1 MAEIDF
7 SSDLVVILGG
17 AATYQ
22 EVEATLANHLVEL
35 GYAKESFPAA
45 IAEREVEYPTGLEVG
60 ELNAAMPHCDPEN
73 VNKAAVCVGVLKTPV
88 DWRRMD
94 DPDATCKVSLVTML
108 ALNEAHAHLEML
120 QKVVGLIQDQQLMG
134 QVVASNT
141 KDEVFELVGAKLA

>member
-7 SSDLVVILGG
+7 SSDLVVILDE
-17 AATYQ
+17 ASTYQ
-22 EVEATLANHLVEL
+22 DVEATLAGHLVEL

-60 ELNAAMPHCDPEN
+60 EFNAAMPHCDPEN
-73 VNKAAVCVGVLKTPV
+73 VNKPAVCVGVLKTPV

-108 ALNEAHAHLEML
+108 ALSEAHAHLEML
-120 QKVVGLIQDQQLMG
+120 QKVVGLIQDQGLMREIS
-134 QVVASNT
+134 QAAS
-141 KDEVFELVGAKLA
+141 KDEVYDLVAAKLA